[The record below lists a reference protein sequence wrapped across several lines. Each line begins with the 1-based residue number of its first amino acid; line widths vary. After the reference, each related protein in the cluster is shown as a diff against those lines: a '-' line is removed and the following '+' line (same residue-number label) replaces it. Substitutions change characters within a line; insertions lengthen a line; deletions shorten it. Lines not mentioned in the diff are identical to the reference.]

1 MVTSRLIGPTPSPI
15 PTQRRRQPSPAPK
28 RRRLV
33 RHAFRPA
40 TARSKFA
47 GDWKQIG
54 EQSPS
59 NAQVAWLAGY
69 SPSSSS
75 YANPRSALKPS
86 GLIEYPSP
94 APDSAR
100 RQFCHCRARPIRF
113 CGGTRTTMKP
123 AFSHSSRSAPG
134 RAQRP
139 EKKRASVI
147 RSPITGSVRI
157 LRDRFEQS
165 QMDICRRRRADPC
178 PAPHHGIAHAAQD
191 RKPQG
196 SADAARPQHHRD
208 HSRILRQRDR
218 RGCSRGNGSHDERG
232 ADRTACDREEKIK
245 KRNTA
250 YTPGEHDQAH
260 TDFATFGT
268 TDVLATFWR
277 KNEVC
282 GCCGRIAQG
291 TENCKVGRI

>member
-1 MVTSRLIGPTPSPI
+1 MSARHGCIMAVGPTPSPN
-15 PTQRRRQPSPAPK
+15 PTQRQPSPAPK
-28 RRRLV
+28 RRRLG
-33 RHAFRPA
+33 RHSFRPA

-59 NAQVAWLAGY
+59 NALVAWLAGY

-139 EKKRASVI
+139 AKKKGERYPITYYGIGSNISKWIYAGVDARIHALRHTTGSRTLRKTGNLKVVQTLLGHSTIAITAEFYANVTVEDVRAAMEATTSAAPTELPAIEKK
-147 RSPITGSVRI
+147 
-157 LRDRFEQS
+157 
-165 QMDICRRRRADPC
+165 
-178 PAPHHGIAHAAQD
+178 
-191 RKPQG
+191 K
-196 SADAARPQHHRD
+196 
-208 HSRILRQRDR
+208 
-218 RGCSRGNGSHDERG
+218 
-232 ADRTACDREEKIK
+232 
-245 KRNTA
+245 
-250 YTPGEHDQAH
+250 
-260 TDFATFGT
+260 
-268 TDVLATFWR
+268 
-277 KNEVC
+277 
-282 GCCGRIAQG
+282 
-291 TENCKVGRI
+291 